1 MMYPIFGQ
9 TLWNLETGA
18 AFRDA
23 TSFSRGIPNCSASL
37 LDQHGA
43 TCAEGSFE
51 DTRDPREM
59 GVRVHVFTY
68 LFLYVN
74 IDEQSVYV
82 YIYLYMYIYNII
94 LYVCVCVYIYT
105 HTHTHTHIQ
114 TYYEPIYAPPSTRGW
129 VRVTMAKPS
138 GSQWL
143 PPQPTVNDHDFRES
157 TGEFSFQLA

>member
-82 YIYLYMYIYNII
+82 YIYLYMYIYII
-94 LYVCVCVYIYT
+94 LYYMYVYVYIYIYTYTYT
-105 HTHTHTHIQ
+105 HTYKHIMSQYTHPRPQ
-114 TYYEPIYAPPSTRGW
+114 GDE
-129 VRVTMAKPS
+129 S
-138 GSQWL
+138 GSQWRSRQGHNGFHHS
-143 PPQPTVNDHDFRES
+143 PR
-157 TGEFSFQLA
+157 